1 MNEAE
6 FTDELVKLLK
16 AELTDQQVEARK
28 SIFYSLY
35 IDEQGNIPLNLNK
48 QGEPIRGGGTGFEQ
62 DILLF
67 ERVAG
72 QTSIAPRV
80 VVEIKFGRV
89 TTHDT
94 IVYSE
99 KAHKIRNVY
108 PYLRYGLVLGG
119 LKKIPPRVLRMG
131 LGFDFMVRIS
141 NPPSQGEISG
151 LIALLQ
157 NELDTSKKLG
167 KIFSGA
173 IGVSGFRR
181 QVQIEPKFDLNP
193 LASSK
198 KI

>member
-1 MNEAE
+1 MNESE
-6 FTDELVKLLK
+6 FTDELVNQLQ
-16 AELTDQQVEARK
+16 AELPHLEVEARK

-94 IVYSE
+94 IVYS
-99 KAHKIRNVY
+99 
-108 PYLRYGLVLGG
+108 
-119 LKKIPPRVLRMG
+119 
-131 LGFDFMVRIS
+131 D
-141 NPPSQGEISG
+141 
-151 LIALLQ
+151 
-157 NELDTSKKLG
+157 
-167 KIFSGA
+167 
-173 IGVSGFRR
+173 
-181 QVQIEPKFDLNP
+181 
-193 LASSK
+193 
-198 KI
+198 